1 MTTNDELPI
10 LIEYEDKAIS
20 TKLNQQ
26 EAFKQAFSYLKS
38 GDAKMCLTVCNVTL
52 QRFPK
57 DLNLLCLCARANIAL
72 RLFEDAKKSLDKAI
86 LIAPDFAIV
95 RDTYGDLLLIQGK
108 PDRALKEY
116 QNTLRL
122 DPDRLRITEK
132 IDQAKAM
139 QIELRKLQQA
149 SQKDRNA
156 SPKPRMSFED
166 EMAQALE
173 HQEADRNQEAED
185 IYRSILK
192 RDPNHVEAARLLA
205 RIAMDHERYGEAEI
219 FLTHALQNAPDYARA
234 WIDLVNAQQKQDKYD
249 EATKSALE
257 LLKITPDSP
266 ESHMMYAGVI
276 GSAGRHEEAIV
287 AYEKAI
293 ALEPEKP
300 GAFSSM
306 AHHLKTIGR
315 QDKAIAAYRQSIAIK
330 PDHTESYWS
339 MANLKTFQF
348 NNEEID
354 AMQALLLDKDLP
366 DTSRVHVYN
375 ALGHEYESRKDYPK
389 AFANFSACNQLRR
402 KSESYDPVE
411 TETQH
416 EKIIA
421 IFNKKFLDQTAAEV
435 SEVSPI
441 FIIGLPRSGSTL
453 IEQILAS
460 HSQVEGTHE
469 LSDLPRTMQAARR
482 RGSVH
487 KGFPE
492 SIEHFGLE
500 QWVEIGQ
507 DYLKSTQ
514 KYRTD
519 RPFFIDKTPNNF
531 IFSGVLKLALPNAK
545 IINARRHPLDSCFG
559 SYKQLFASGQPF
571 TYDLFEL
578 GEYYLEYQQLMEYWH
593 EVIPNFILDV
603 HYEKVVNDLE
613 TEVKRMLD
621 FCDLSFEE
629 NCLRF
634 YETERAVK
642 TASSEQVRQPLYSS
656 SVNLWRNYEDN
667 LGDLIEILRP
677 LLIELPKS
685 DLPSVLQ
692 KVD

>member
-1 MTTNDELPI
+1 M
-10 LIEYEDKAIS
+10 
-20 TKLNQQ
+20 NQQ

-52 QRFPK
+52 QKFPN
-57 DLNLLCLCARANIAL
+57 DINLLCLCARANIAL
-72 RLFEDAKKSLDKAI
+72 RLFEDARKAIDKAI
-86 LIAPDFAIV
+86 NIAPEFAIA
-95 RDTYGDLLLIQGK
+95 RDTFGDLLFIQGK

-116 QNTLRL
+116 QKALQL
-122 DPDRLRITEK
+122 DPDRLQISEK
-132 IDQAKAM
+132 IERAKVM
-139 QIELRKLQQA
+139 QSELRQSQQLRQNDQ
-149 SQKDRNA
+149 ST
-156 SPKPRMSFED
+156 SPKRNMSFED
-166 EMAQALE
+166 EMTQALE
-173 HQEADRNQEAED
+173 HQEAGQGREAED
-185 IYRSILK
+185 IYRDILK

-219 FLTHALQNAPDYARA
+219 FLTHALDTAPDYARA
-234 WIDLVNAQQKQDKYD
+234 WIDLVNTQQKQDKLE
-249 EATKSALE
+249 EATNSALE

-276 GSAGRHEEAIV
+276 GSAGRHEEAII

-293 ALEPEKP
+293 SLEPEKP

-306 AHHLKTIGR
+306 AHHLKTIGQ
-315 QDKAIAAYRQSIAIK
+315 QDEAIAAYRQSITIK

-348 NNEEID
+348 DNEEID
-354 AMQALLLDKDLP
+354 AMQGLLLQEDLS
-366 DTSRVHVYN
+366 DESRVHIYN
-375 ALGHEYESRKDYPK
+375 ALGHEFESRKDYPK
-389 AFANFSACNQLRR
+389 AFDYFNSCNQLRR

-416 EKIIA
+416 EKIIS
-421 IFNKKFLDQTAAEV
+421 IFNKKFFEQAAADV
-435 SEVSPI
+435 GEVSPI
-441 FIIGLPRSGSTL
+441 FVVGLPRSGSTL

-469 LSDLPRTMQAARR
+469 LSDLPRTMQSARR
-482 RGSVH
+482 KDSIH
-487 KGFPE
+487 KSYPE
-492 SIEHFGLE
+492 SIEHYGLD

-531 IFSGVLKLALPNAK
+531 IFAGVLKLALPNAK

-578 GEYYLEYQQLMEYWH
+578 GEYYLEYQNLMEYWH
-593 EVIPNFILDV
+593 EMIPNFILDV
-603 HYEKVVNDLE
+603 HYEKVVSDLGV
-613 TEVKRMLD
+613 EVKRILD
-621 FCDLSFEE
+621 YCGLPFEE

-634 YETERAVK
+634 HETERAVK
-642 TASSEQVRQPLYSS
+642 TASSEQVRQPIYSS
-656 SVNLWRNYEDN
+656 SVNLWRHYENN
-667 LGDLIEILRP
+667 LGDLIEILKP
-677 LLIELPKS
+677 LLTQLPKS
-685 DLPSVLQ
+685 DQPSMLQ
-692 KVD
+692 KTD

>member
-1 MTTNDELPI
+1 
-10 LIEYEDKAIS
+10 
-20 TKLNQQ
+20 
-26 EAFKQAFSYLKS
+26 
-38 GDAKMCLTVCNVTL
+38 MCLTVCNVTL
-52 QRFPK
+52 QQFPK
-57 DLNLLCLCARANIAL
+57 DLNLLCLCARANIVL
-72 RLFEDAKKSLDKAI
+72 RLFEDAKKRLDEAI
-86 LIAPDFAIV
+86 LIAPDFAIA
-95 RDTYGDLLLIQGK
+95 RDTFGDLLFIQDK

-116 QNTLRL
+116 QKALQL
-122 DPDRLRITEK
+122 DPDRPRIAEK
-132 IDQAKAM
+132 INRAKTM

-149 SQKDRNA
+149 ADKDRNA
-156 SPKPRMSFED
+156 SAKPRMSFED
-166 EMAQALE
+166 EMSQALE
-173 HQEADRNQEAED
+173 HQKADRNQEAED

-205 RIAMDHERYGEAEI
+205 RIAMDYERYGEAEI

-366 DTSRVHVYN
+366 DASRVHVYN

-402 KSESYDPVE
+402 QSESYDPVE

-500 QWVEIGQ
+500 QWAGIGQ

-685 DLPSVLQ
+685 NQPSVLQ
-692 KVD
+692 KTD

>member
-1 MTTNDELPI
+1 M
-10 LIEYEDKAIS
+10 EYEGITIS
-20 TKLNQQ
+20 TKLNQR
-26 EAFKQAFSYLKS
+26 EAFNQAFSYLKS

-52 QRFPK
+52 QKFPK
-57 DLNLLCLCARANIAL
+57 DINLLCLCARANITL
-72 RLFEDAKKSLDKAI
+72 RLFEDAKKNLDKAMI
-86 LIAPDFAIV
+86 IAPDFAIA
-95 RDTYGDLLLIQGK
+95 RDTYGDLLIIQGK

-116 QNTLRL
+116 QNALQL
-122 DPDRLRITEK
+122 DPNRPHINEK
-132 IDQAKAM
+132 IEQAKAM
-139 QIELRKLQQA
+139 QNELRQLNQA
-149 SQKDRNA
+149 TKQDRGG
-156 SPKPRMSFED
+156 SSKIRMSFED
-166 EMAQALE
+166 EMNQALE
-173 HQEADRNQEAED
+173 HQESGQGKEAED

-234 WIDLVNAQQKQDKYD
+234 WIDLVNAQQKQDKLD
-249 EATKSALE
+249 EATASAIE

-276 GSAGRHEEAIV
+276 GSAGHHEEAII
-287 AYEKAI
+287 AYKKAI
-293 ALEPEKP
+293 SLESEKP

-315 QDKAIAAYRQSIAIK
+315 QDEAIAAYRQSITIK
-330 PDHTESYWS
+330 SDHTESYWS

-354 AMQALLLDKDLP
+354 AMQALLLQKDLP
-366 DTSRVHVYN
+366 DESRVHVYN
-375 ALGHEYESRKDYPK
+375 ALGHEYESRKDYQK
-389 AFANFSACNQLRR
+389 AFDNFSSCNQLRR
-402 KSESYDPVE
+402 EAESYDPVE

-416 EKIIA
+416 EKIIS
-421 IFNKKFLDQTAAEV
+421 IFNKKFFEQTAADV
-435 SEVSPI
+435 GEVSPI
-441 FIIGLPRSGSTL
+441 FVVGLPRSGSTL

-469 LSDLPRTMQAARR
+469 LSDLPRTMQSARR
-482 RGSVH
+482 RSSIH
-487 KGFPE
+487 KSFPE
-492 SIEHFGLE
+492 SIENFGLD
-500 QWVEIGQ
+500 QWIEIGQ

-603 HYEKVVNDLE
+603 HYENVVSDLE
-613 TEVKRMLD
+613 VEVKRILD

-629 NCLRF
+629 NCLHF
-634 YETERAVK
+634 HETERAVK
-642 TASSEQVRQPLYSS
+642 TASSEQVRQPIYSS
-656 SVNLWRNYEDN
+656 SVNLWRNYENN
-667 LGDLIEILRP
+667 LGDLIEILKP
-677 LLIELPKS
+677 LLIKLPKS
-685 DLPSVLQ
+685 DQPSVLQ
-692 KVD
+692 KQIIY

>member
-20 TKLNQQ
+20 TKLSQQ

-57 DLNLLCLCARANIAL
+57 DLKLLCLCARANIAL
-72 RLFEDAKKSLDKAI
+72 RLFEDAKKRLDEAI
-86 LIAPDFAIV
+86 LIAPDFAIA

-122 DPDRLRITEK
+122 DPDRPRIAEK
-132 IDQAKAM
+132 IDRAKAM
-139 QIELRKLQQA
+139 QIELRKLQQGA
-149 SQKDRNA
+149 EEDRGA
-156 SPKPRMSFED
+156 TPKPRMSFED

-234 WIDLVNAQQKQDKYD
+234 WVDLVNAQQQQDKYD

-257 LLKITPDSP
+257 LLRITPDSP

-276 GSAGRHEEAIV
+276 GSAGRHEEAIM

-348 NNEEID
+348 DNEEID
-354 AMQALLLDKDLP
+354 AMQALLLEKDLP

-411 TETQH
+411 TENQH

-421 IFNKKFLDQTAAEV
+421 IFNKKFLDQTAADI

-469 LSDLPRTMQAARR
+469 LSDLPRTMQSARR
-482 RGSVH
+482 KGSVH
-487 KGFPE
+487 KSFPE
-492 SIEHFGLE
+492 SIEHLGLE
-500 QWVEIGQ
+500 QWTEIGQ

-519 RPFFIDKTPNNF
+519 RPFFVDKTPNNF
-531 IFSGVLKLALPNAK
+531 IFAGVLKLALPNAK

-578 GEYYLEYQQLMEYWH
+578 GEYYSEYQHLMEHWH

-621 FCDLSFEE
+621 FCGLSFEE

-656 SVNLWRNYEDN
+656 SVNLWRNYENN
-667 LGDLIEILRP
+667 LGDLIDILQP
-677 LLIELPKS
+677 LLIKLPK
-685 DLPSVLQ
+685 LEQPSALH
-692 KVD
+692 KMD

>member
-20 TKLNQQ
+20 TKLSQQ

-38 GDAKMCLTVCNVTL
+38 GDARMCLTVCNVTL

-72 RLFEDAKKSLDKAI
+72 RLFEDAKKRLDEAI
-86 LIAPDFAIV
+86 LIAPDFAIA

-132 IDQAKAM
+132 IDRAKAM

-149 SQKDRNA
+149 AEEDRNA
-156 SPKPRMSFED
+156 TPKPRMSFED

-234 WIDLVNAQQKQDKYD
+234 WVDLVNAQQQQDKYD

-257 LLKITPDSP
+257 LLRITPDSP

-276 GSAGRHEEAIV
+276 GSAGRHEEAIM

-348 NNEEID
+348 DNEEID
-354 AMQALLLDKDLP
+354 AMQALLLEKDLP
-366 DTSRVHVYN
+366 DASRVHVHN

-469 LSDLPRTMQAARR
+469 LSDLPRTMQSARR
-482 RGSVH
+482 KASVH
-487 KGFPE
+487 KSFPE
-492 SIEHFGLE
+492 SIEHLGLE
-500 QWVEIGQ
+500 QWTEIGQ

-519 RPFFIDKTPNNF
+519 RPFFVDKTPNNF
-531 IFSGVLKLALPNAK
+531 IFAGVLKLALPNAK

-578 GEYYLEYQQLMEYWH
+578 GEYYSEYQHLMEHWH

-621 FCDLSFEE
+621 FCGLSFEE

-656 SVNLWRNYEDN
+656 SVNLWRNYENN
-667 LGDLIEILRP
+667 LSDLIDILQP
-677 LLIELPKS
+677 LLIKLPKS
-685 DLPSVLQ
+685 EQPSALH
-692 KVD
+692 KMD

>member
-10 LIEYEDKAIS
+10 LIEYEDRAIS
-20 TKLNQQ
+20 TKLSQQ

-38 GDAKMCLTVCNVTL
+38 GDARMCLTVCNVTL

-72 RLFEDAKKSLDKAI
+72 RLFEDAKKRLDEAI
-86 LIAPDFAIV
+86 LIAPDFAIA

-132 IDQAKAM
+132 IDRAKAM

-149 SQKDRNA
+149 AEEDRNA
-156 SPKPRMSFED
+156 TPKPRMSFED

-192 RDPNHVEAARLLA
+192 KDPNHVEAARLLA

-234 WIDLVNAQQKQDKYD
+234 WVDLVNAQQQQDKYD

-257 LLKITPDSP
+257 LLRITPDSP

-276 GSAGRHEEAIV
+276 GSAGRHEEAIM

-348 NNEEID
+348 DNEEID
-354 AMQALLLDKDLP
+354 AMQALLLEKDLP
-366 DTSRVHVYN
+366 DTSRVHVHN

-469 LSDLPRTMQAARR
+469 LSDLPRTMQSARR
-482 RGSVH
+482 KGSVH
-487 KGFPE
+487 KSFPE
-492 SIEHFGLE
+492 SIERLGLE
-500 QWVEIGQ
+500 QWAEIGQ

-519 RPFFIDKTPNNF
+519 RPFFVDKTPNNF
-531 IFSGVLKLALPNAK
+531 IFAGVLKLALPNAK

-578 GEYYLEYQQLMEYWH
+578 GEYYMEYQYLMEHWH
-593 EVIPNFILDV
+593 KVIPNFILDV

-621 FCDLSFEE
+621 FCGLSFEE

-656 SVNLWRNYEDN
+656 SVNLWRNYENN
-667 LGDLIEILRP
+667 LGDLIDILQP
-677 LLIELPKS
+677 LLIKLPKS
-685 DLPSVLQ
+685 EQPSALQ
-692 KVD
+692 KID